1 MFKTFYSLAKTP
13 FSKEIQTENAYG
25 SIPFRESMARLDYL
39 KKTRGIGLMVG
50 EPGVG
55 KTFALRTFSQSL
67 HTSRYQ
73 VIYFPLSTGTV
84 TDFYRAFAFGLG
96 EEPKSRK
103 VDLFRQIQQAI
114 ETLFQQRKITPV
126 LILDEMQA
134 ANHLF
139 LTDIS
144 MLFNFH
150 MDSENPF
157 ILILAG
163 LPYLRDRL
171 SRNQHRPL
179 AQRLV
184 MQYKIESLDKEEV
197 VRYIA
202 HHMQLSGANHPIFTE
217 VAMEGIASLTHGCP
231 RLINNLATHCLLYGY
246 QMKKEQIDE
255 EIVRIVAQGSDYK

>member
-13 FSKEIQTENAYG
+13 FSKEIKTENAYG
-25 SIPFRESMARLDYL
+25 SIPFNESMARLNYL
-39 KKTRGIGLMVG
+39 KKTRGMGLIVG
-50 EPGVG
+50 EPGAG

-67 HTSRYQ
+67 NPSLYQ
-73 VIYFPLSTGTV
+73 VTYFPLSTGAV
-84 TDFYRAFAFGLG
+84 TDFYRALVFGLG
-96 EEPKSRK
+96 EEPKVRK

-114 ETLFQQRKITPV
+114 ETSFQQRKIIPV
-126 LILDEMQA
+126 FILDEMQVA
-134 ANHLF
+134 KDLF
-139 LTDIS
+139 LVDIS

-171 SRNQHRPL
+171 SRNQNRSL

-184 MQYKIESLDKEEV
+184 MQYKIEALDKEEV
-197 VRYIA
+197 TGYIH
-202 HHMQLSGANHPIFTE
+202 HHMKLAGANYSIFTE
-217 VAMEGIASLTHGCP
+217 AAMEGIASLTHGWP
-231 RLINNLATHCLLYGY
+231 RLINNLATHCLLYGC

-255 EIVRIVAQGSDYK
+255 EIVRIVAQEIGL